1 MAAVS
6 GQLKP
11 LWLVRLHDSY
21 EKNDLHI
28 DMFEKQGVIMA
39 YMLCSGNFV
48 LQAFAAGRKRMIQ
61 RTSTVCYPHR
71 DVSLA
76 NLKA

>member
-21 EKNDLHI
+21 EKMICTLICSKNKESY
-28 DMFEKQGVIMA
+28 MS
-39 YMLCSGNFV
+39 YMLCSGKFV

-61 RTSTVCYPHR
+61 RTSIVCYPHR
-71 DVSLA
+71 EVSLA